1 MAYPTVNA
9 PYGLKPINL
18 IGGQVFAGQ
27 TRELPIASN
36 YGTVINNGDIVRL
49 ASGFI
54 VKETGTTTVSATGV
68 VGVFV
73 GVSYTNPSTGQKL
86 FANSYPGSVVASDIV
101 AYVVD
106 DPDALFKVAVTGGAT
121 STTITPVDNTI
132 LGNNMAISQPSTNTT
147 ISGNS
152 NIGAYDSGSNTAASL
167 PLRVVGLIEE
177 TVDSSGNYSE
187 VIVKWNA
194 PYMVSTTTSDGATPP
209 VFTTT
214 TVVTGGHSYLNPTGT
229 ANV

>member
-1 MAYPTVNA
+1 MAYPVVNA

-36 YGTVINNGDIVRL
+36 TAGAINNGDIVRL
-49 ASGFI
+49 SSGFI

-68 VGVFV
+68 IGVFV

-106 DPDALFKVAVTGGAT
+106 DPDALFQVAVTGGAT
-121 STTITPVDNTI
+121 STTITPIDNTI

-152 NIGAYDSGSNTAASL
+152 NIGAYDSGSNTAFTL

-177 TVDSSGNYSE
+177 SVDASGNYSE
-187 VIVKWNA
+187 VIVKWNMPYITLTEGA
-194 PYMVSTTTSDGATPP
+194 PN
-209 VFTTT
+209 
-214 TVVTGGHSYLNPTGT
+214 VVAYNGGHSYYNPTGT

>member
-1 MAYPTVNA
+1 MSYPTVEA

-36 YGTVINNGDIVRL
+36 TAGVINNGDIVRL
-49 ASGFI
+49 SSGFI

-73 GVSYTNPSTGQKL
+73 GCSYTNPSTGQKL
-86 FANSYPGSVVASDIV
+86 FANSYPGGVVASDIL

-121 STTITPVDNTI
+121 STTITPISGTI
-132 LGNNMAISQPSTNTT
+132 LGNNLAISQPSTNTT

-152 NIGAYDSGSNTAASL
+152 NIGAYDSGSNTAFTL
-167 PLRVVGLIEE
+167 PFRVVGLVEE
-177 TVDSSGNYSE
+177 TVNASGNYTE
-187 VIVKWNA
+187 VIVKWNMPYITLTEGA
-194 PYMVSTTTSDGATPP
+194 PN
-209 VFTTT
+209 
-214 TVVTGGHSYLNPTGT
+214 VVAYNGGHSYYNPTGT

>member
-9 PYGLKPINL
+9 PYGLVPINL

-36 YGTVINNGDIVRL
+36 TAGAINNGDIVRL

>member
-1 MAYPTVNA
+1 MTYPTVSA

-36 YGTVINNGDIVRL
+36 TAGAINNGDIVRL
-49 ASGFI
+49 SSGFI

-68 VGVFV
+68 IGVFV
-73 GVSYTNPSTGQKL
+73 GVTYTNPATGQKL

-132 LGNNMAISQPSTNTT
+132 LGNNLAISQPSTNTT

-152 NIGAYDSGSNTAASL
+152 NIGAYDSGSNTAFTL
-167 PLRVVGLIEE
+167 PLRVVGLVEE
-177 TVDSSGNYSE
+177 TVDASGNYSE
-187 VIVKWNA
+187 VIVKWNMPYITLTEGA
-194 PYMVSTTTSDGATPP
+194 PN
-209 VFTTT
+209 
-214 TVVTGGHSYLNPTGT
+214 VVAYNGGHSYYNPTGT

>member
-36 YGTVINNGDIVRL
+36 YGTVINNGDVVKINTTD
-49 ASGFI
+49 GTI
-54 VKETGTTTVSATGV
+54 EKETGTATVSAKGV

-73 GVSYTNPSTGQKL
+73 GCSYTNPSTGQKL
-86 FANSYPGSVVASDIV
+86 FANSYPGSVVASDIL
-101 AYVVD
+101 AYVAD
-106 DPDALFKVAVTGGAT
+106 DPDQLFKVAVTGGAT
-121 STTITPVDNTI
+121 STTITPIAGTI
-132 LGNNMAISQPSTNTT
+132 LGNNLAISQPASNTT

-152 NIGAYDSGSNTAASL
+152 NIGAYDSGSNTAQTL
-167 PLRVVGLIEE
+167 PFRVVGLVPE
-177 TVDSSGNYSE
+177 TTDSSGNYSE

-194 PYMVSTTTSDGATPP
+194 PYPTITID
-209 VFTTT
+209 FTGETAS
-214 TVVTGGHSYLNPTGT
+214 VTMAGGHSYLNPVGPDS
-229 ANV
+229 V

>member
-27 TRELPIASN
+27 TREIPIASN
-36 YGTVINNGDIVRL
+36 YGTAIYNGDIVRIS
-49 ASGFI
+49 SGVL

-68 VGVFV
+68 VGVFL
-73 GVSYTNPSTGQKL
+73 GCTYTSPNTGQTLYTNY
-86 FANSYPGSVVASDIV
+86 YPGSVVASDIT
-101 AYVVD
+101 AYVAD
-106 DPDALFKVAVTGGAT
+106 DPDQLFKVAVTGGAT
-121 STTITPVDNTI
+121 STTITPISGLVVGDN
-132 LGNNMAISQPSTNTT
+132 LAISQPASNST

-152 NIGAYDSGSNTAASL
+152 NIGAYDSGANTTASL
-167 PLRVVGLIEE
+167 PLRVIGLVPE
-177 TVDSSGNYSE
+177 TTNAAGNYSE

-194 PYMVSTTTSDGATPP
+194 PYMVSATTSDGATPP

-214 TVVTGGHSYLNPTGT
+214 TVVTGGHSYLNPTGN
-229 ANV
+229 ASV

>member
-1 MAYPTVNA
+1 MAYPTVSA
-9 PYGLKPINL
+9 PYGLVPINL

-36 YGTVINNGDIVRL
+36 TAGAINNGDIVRL
-49 ASGFI
+49 SSGFI

-68 VGVFV
+68 IGVFV
-73 GVSYTNPSTGQKL
+73 GCSYTIPSTGQLL
-86 FANSYPGSVVASDIV
+86 FANSYPGSVVASNIV

-121 STTITPVDNTI
+121 STTITPIDNTI

-152 NIGAYDSGSNTAASL
+152 NIGAYDSGSNTAFTL

-177 TVDSSGNYSE
+177 TVDASGNYSE
-187 VIVKWNA
+187 VIVKWNMPYITLTEGA
-194 PYMVSTTTSDGATPP
+194 PN
-209 VFTTT
+209 
-214 TVVTGGHSYLNPTGT
+214 VVAYNGGHSYYNPTGT

>member
-1 MAYPTVNA
+1 MAYPTVSG

-36 YGTVINNGDIVRL
+36 TAGVINNGDIVRL
-49 ASGFI
+49 SSGFI

-86 FANSYPGSVVASDIV
+86 FANAYPGSIVASDIV

-106 DPDALFKVAVTGGAT
+106 DPDALFQVAVTGGAT
-121 STTITPVDNTI
+121 STTITPISGTI

-152 NIGAYDSGSNTAASL
+152 NIGAYDSGSNTAFTL
-167 PLRVVGLIEE
+167 PFRVVGLIDAS
-177 TVDSSGNYSE
+177 VNASGNYSE
-187 VIVKWNA
+187 VIVKWNM
-194 PYMVSTTTSDGATPP
+194 PYITLTEGTPN
-209 VFTTT
+209 
-214 TVVTGGHSYLNPTGT
+214 VVAYNGGHSYLNPTGT

>member
-1 MAYPTVNA
+1 MAYPTVSA

-49 ASGFI
+49 SAGTI

-68 VGVFV
+68 VGVFL
-73 GVSYTNPSTGQKL
+73 GCTYTNPSTGQKL
-86 FANSYPGSVVASDIV
+86 FANSYPGSIVASDIL
-101 AYVVD
+101 AYVAD
-106 DPDALFKVAVTGGAT
+106 DPDQLFKVAVTGGGT
-121 STTITPVDNTI
+121 STTITPIGAGV
-132 LGNNMAISQPSTNTT
+132 LGNNLAISQPASNTT

-152 NIGAYDSGSNTAASL
+152 NIGAYDSGGNTAFTL
-167 PLRVVGLIEE
+167 PLRVVGLVPE

-187 VIVKWNA
+187 VIVKWNMPYITLTEGA
-194 PYMVSTTTSDGATPP
+194 PN
-209 VFTTT
+209 
-214 TVVTGGHSYLNPTGT
+214 VVAYNGGHSYLNPS
-229 ANV
+229 APSNV

>member
-36 YGTVINNGDIVRL
+36 YATPIYNGDIVRI
-49 ASGFI
+49 SGAVL

-68 VGVFV
+68 VGVFL
-73 GVSYTNPSTGQKL
+73 GCTYTSPNTGQKL
-86 FANSYPGSVVASDIV
+86 FSNYYPGAVVASDIM
-101 AYVVD
+101 AYVAD
-106 DPDALFKVAVTGGAT
+106 DPDQLFKVAVTGGAT
-121 STTITPVDNTI
+121 STTITPISGAIVGDN
-132 LGNNMAISQPSTNTT
+132 LAISQPSTNTT

-152 NIGAYDSGSNTAASL
+152 NIGVYDSGSNTAASL
-167 PLRVVGLIEE
+167 PFRVIDLVLE
-177 TVDSSGNYSE
+177 TTNSAGNYSE

-194 PYMVSTTTSDGATPP
+194 PHMVSTTTSDGATPP

-214 TVVTGGHSYLNPTGT
+214 TVVTGGHSYLNPTGQ
-229 ANV
+229 ASV

>member
-1 MAYPTVNA
+1 MAYPTVEA

-36 YGTVINNGDIVRL
+36 TAGAINNGDIVRL
-49 ASGFI
+49 SGGFI

-86 FANSYPGSVVASDIV
+86 FANSYPGSIVASDIL

-121 STTITPVDNTI
+121 STTITPISGTI
-132 LGNNMAISQPSTNTT
+132 LGNNLAISQPAANTT

-152 NIGAYDSGSNTAASL
+152 NIGAYDSGANTTNSL
-167 PLRVVGLIEE
+167 PFRVVGLVEE
-177 TVDSSGNYSE
+177 TTNASGNYSE

-194 PYMVSTTTSDGATPP
+194 PYPTITID
-209 VFTTT
+209 FTGETAS
-214 TVVTGGHSYLNPTGT
+214 VALAGGHSYYNPTGT

>member
-49 ASGFI
+49 DGGTI
-54 VKETGTTTVSATGV
+54 VKETGTTTVNANGVTGV
-68 VGVFV
+68 FL

-101 AYVVD
+101 AYVAD
-106 DPDALFKVAVTGGAT
+106 DPDQLFKVAVTGGAT
-121 STTITPVDNTI
+121 SSTITPIAGTI
-132 LGNNMAISQPSTNTT
+132 LGNNLAISQPASNTT

-152 NIGAYDSGSNTAASL
+152 NIGAYDSGSNTDASL
-167 PLRVVGLIEE
+167 PFRVVGLVEE
-177 TVDSSGNYSE
+177 TTNSSGNYSE

-194 PYMVSTTTSDGATPP
+194 PYAASTYSAGPPVVVTTTI
-209 VFTTT
+209 
-214 TVVTGGHSYLNPTGT
+214 TGGHSYLNPNGPDS
-229 ANV
+229 V

>member
-1 MAYPTVNA
+1 MSYPTVEA

-36 YGTVINNGDIVRL
+36 TAGAINNGDIVRL
-49 ASGFI
+49 SGGFI

-73 GVSYTNPSTGQKL
+73 GVTYTNPSTGQKL
-86 FANSYPGSVVASDIV
+86 FANSYPGSVVASDIM

-121 STTITPVDNTI
+121 STTITPISGTI
-132 LGNNMAISQPSTNTT
+132 LGNNLAISQPSSNST

-152 NIGAYDSGSNTAASL
+152 NIGAYDSGANTAFTL
-167 PLRVVGLIEE
+167 PFRVVGLVEE
-177 TVDSSGNYSE
+177 TTNSAGNYSE
-187 VIVKWNA
+187 VIVKWNM
-194 PYMVSTTTSDGATPP
+194 PYITLTEGTPN
-209 VFTTT
+209 
-214 TVVTGGHSYLNPTGT
+214 VVVYNGGHSYLNPS
-229 ANV
+229 APSNV

>member
-1 MAYPTVNA
+1 MSYPTVEA

-36 YGTVINNGDIVRL
+36 TAGAINNGDIVRL
-49 ASGFI
+49 SSGFI

-73 GVSYTNPSTGQKL
+73 GVTYTNPSTGQKL
-86 FANSYPGSVVASDIV
+86 FANSYPGSVVASDIM

-106 DPDALFKVAVTGGAT
+106 DPDALFKVAMTGGAT
-121 STTITPVDNTI
+121 STTITPISGTI
-132 LGNNMAISQPSTNTT
+132 LGNNLAISQPSTNTT

-152 NIGAYDSGSNTAASL
+152 NIGAYDSGGNTAFTL
-167 PLRVVGLIEE
+167 PFRVVGLVEE
-177 TVDSSGNYSE
+177 TTNAAGNYSE
-187 VIVKWNA
+187 VIVKWNM
-194 PYMVSTTTSDGATPP
+194 PYITLTEGTPN
-209 VFTTT
+209 
-214 TVVTGGHSYLNPTGT
+214 VVAYNGGHSYYNPTGT

>member
-1 MAYPTVNA
+1 MSYPTVEA

-36 YGTVINNGDIVRL
+36 YATVINNGDIVRI
-49 ASGFI
+49 SGATI
-54 VKETGTTTVSATGV
+54 VKETGTTTISATGI
-68 VGVFV
+68 VGVFL
-73 GVSYTNPSTGQKL
+73 GCSYTSPTTGQKL
-86 FANSYPGSVVASDIV
+86 FANSYPGLIVASDIV

-121 STTITPVDNTI
+121 STTITPISGTI
-132 LGNNMAISQPSTNTT
+132 LGNNLAISQPSTNTT

-152 NIGAYDSGSNTAASL
+152 NIGAYDSGSNTAFTL
-167 PLRVVGLIEE
+167 PFRVVGLVEE
-177 TVDSSGNYSE
+177 TTNSAGNYSE
-187 VIVKWNA
+187 VIVKWNMPYITLTEGA
-194 PYMVSTTTSDGATPP
+194 PN
-209 VFTTT
+209 
-214 TVVTGGHSYLNPTGT
+214 VVAYNGGHSYYNPTGT

>member
-1 MAYPTVNA
+1 MAYPTVSA

-36 YGTVINNGDIVRL
+36 YGTAIYNGDIVRL
-49 ASGFI
+49 DGGTI
-54 VKETGTTTVSATGV
+54 VKETGTTTVNANGVTGV
-68 VGVFV
+68 FLGVT
-73 GVSYTNPSTGQKL
+73 YTNPSTGQKL
-86 FANSYPGSVVASDIV
+86 FANSYPGSVVASDIL
-101 AYVVD
+101 AYVAD
-106 DPDALFKVAVTGGAT
+106 DPDQLFKVAMTGGAT
-121 STTITPVDNTI
+121 STTITPIAGTI
-132 LGNNMAISQPSTNTT
+132 LGNNLAISQPASNST

-167 PLRVVGLIEE
+167 PFRVVGLVEE
-177 TVDSSGNYSE
+177 TTNSSGNYSE

-214 TVVTGGHSYLNPTGT
+214 TVVTGGHSYLNPTGPDS
-229 ANV
+229 V

>member
-1 MAYPTVNA
+1 MAFPTVEA

-36 YGTVINNGDIVRL
+36 TAGVINNGDIVRL
-49 ASGFI
+49 SSGFI

-73 GVSYTNPSTGQKL
+73 GVTYTNPSTGQKL
-86 FANSYPGSVVASDIV
+86 FANSYPGSVVASDIM

-121 STTITPVDNTI
+121 STTITPISGTI
-132 LGNNMAISQPSTNTT
+132 LGNNLAISQPSTNTT

-152 NIGAYDSGSNTAASL
+152 NIGAYDSGGNTAFTL
-167 PLRVVGLIEE
+167 PFRVVGLVEE
-177 TVDSSGNYSE
+177 TTNSAGNYSE
-187 VIVKWNA
+187 VIVKWNMPYITLTEGA
-194 PYMVSTTTSDGATPP
+194 PN
-209 VFTTT
+209 
-214 TVVTGGHSYLNPTGT
+214 VVAYNGGHSYYNPTGT